1 MNFLAHIYLSGDD
14 DEDLMIGN
22 YIGDCVK
29 GRRMSDYPFRIQC
42 GILLHRE
49 IDSFTDTHP
58 VYKRSKD
65 RFVPVAGRYAGVVCD
80 VVYDHF
86 LAKNWGGYH
95 ESTLKRYAWR
105 TYGIILKNWFS
116 LPTEMQRFSVNFIA
130 KQRLT
135 AYSTIDG
142 IRETLKL
149 MSNGTSLPDCS
160 DKVVEVMERDYF
172 ELENEFLEFFFEIRR
187 HLDDFKM
194 NF

>member
-1 MNFLAHIYLSGDD
+1 MNFLAHIYLSGDE
-14 DEDLMIGN
+14 DEGQMIGN
-22 YIGDCVK
+22 YIGDYVK
-29 GRRMSDYPFRIQC
+29 GRRISDYPFSMQC
-42 GILLHRE
+42 GILVHRE
-49 IDSFTDTHP
+49 IDSFTDNHP
-58 VYKRSKD
+58 VYKQSKE

-95 ESTLKRYAWR
+95 DLPLKRYAWR
-105 TYGIILKNWFS
+105 TYGRILKNWFRM
-116 LPTEMQRFSVNFIA
+116 PREMQMFSVNFIA

-135 AYSTIDG
+135 AYASIEG
-142 IRETLKL
+142 IQETLEL

-160 DKVVEVMERDYF
+160 AQVVEIMRRDYF

-187 HLDDFKM
+187 HIDDFKT

>member
-1 MNFLAHIYLSGDD
+1 MNFLAHLYLSGDE
-14 DEDLMIGN
+14 DEAQMIGN

-29 GRRMSDYPFRIQC
+29 GRRMSYYPFAIQC
-42 GILLHRE
+42 GILVHRE

-86 LAKNWGGYH
+86 LAKNWNAYCPV
-95 ESTLKRYAWR
+95 SLRRYAWR
-105 TYGIILKNWFS
+105 VYGKILKNWFR
-116 LPTEMQRFSVNFIA
+116 LPSEMQRFSVNFIS

-135 AYSTIDG
+135 AYATLDG
-142 IRETLKL
+142 IRETLQL
-149 MSNGTSLPDCS
+149 MSRGTSLPDCS
-160 DKVVEVMERDYF
+160 DAVVEIMKRDYF

-187 HLDDFKM
+187 HIDEFKM